1 MPNVDDH
8 GLEVLKKAARNLS
21 PTPKKDYAIQNLLV
35 SEDGVHVARVT
46 TEKKLAVETVSTQS
60 VYATL
65 SFLNGTSSNLAVN
78 GSVTPVVFTAQ
89 PQPTQIVFLESIQML
104 IADDKAFSI
113 NGFGGIPALT
123 NGVLIEYQSKGILYN
138 LKTLF
143 NNADIFS
150 FFTANPPFIDRTI
163 LGASDSFYAGDWE
176 IQHRIV
182 IDPAFNDFVRITVRD
197 NLSGLAN
204 FSVHAKTFKELV
216 T

>member
-35 SEDGVHVARVT
+35 SEDGVHAAKVT
-46 TEKKLAVETVSTQS
+46 SEKRLQVENAPTQA

-78 GSVTPVVFTAQ
+78 GSGAPVIFTAQ
-89 PQPTQIVFLESIQML
+89 PQPTQVVFLESIQML
-104 IADDKAFSI
+104 LADDGAFNI
-113 NGFGGIPALT
+113 NGFGGVPSLT
-123 NGVLIEYQSKGILYN
+123 NGVLIEYQSKGVLYN
-138 LKTLF
+138 LKTLL

-150 FFTANPPFIDRTI
+150 FFSFNPIFVDKTS
-163 LGASDSFYAGDWE
+163 LGGSDSFYAGDWE